1 MLNAINAEWTIAVL
15 SVWNALKMGTIKD
28 IEWYS
33 KKQEEVVATVGIP
46 RPGVKKVFAVNIVVK
61 RNKS

>member
-1 MLNAINAEWTIAVL
+1 
-15 SVWNALKMGTIKD
+15 MGTIKD